1 MEAQKGENPPESTK
15 IIKCKFIL
23 FGISSL
29 LAWNAIM
36 TELDFFNAFLGKL
49 SPYKTVSFLN
59 FFPNII
65 LQFVLLWK
73 KNLFKITNQLIFAL
87 IASIILLIVI
97 PISVYI
103 FNNNENLDIGITVV
117 LFLIMGLVNALMSS
131 GFFAFTSQFP
141 LEMIISLSTGQGFAG
156 IILNIIKY
164 IILPTVPIDD
174 DLSDEDKEKKETIR
188 GVIFFSISAVILL
201 SCLICFTLSLK
212 TEYFYYYLNRAK
224 SSRISRLLD
233 DEEEK
238 TYQNN
243 DELEGLSDINQQNI
257 ENISFCGM
265 FKLLYDINLLCVFIY
280 VVTFTLY
287 PVSIQHQYIFDLDFD
302 YNLNTILTIYNCFD
316 TIGRYLVSKVT
327 PTKKLAYIS
336 SLIRGIF
343 LVTFIL
349 NYYFQSNDANET
361 FTSLFL
367 IINVTLFALT
377 NGIGTTLCFGIAP
390 TLVNDELKGQAG
402 ASVSFFTIVGIF
414 VGACLA
420 FATDEI
426 LKAIHDYND
435 E

>member
-1 MEAQKGENPPESTK
+1 
-15 IIKCKFIL
+15 
-23 FGISSL
+23 
-29 LAWNAIM
+29 
-36 TELDFFNAFLGKL
+36 
-49 SPYKTVSFLN
+49 
-59 FFPNII
+59 
-65 LQFVLLWK
+65 
-73 KNLFKITNQLIFAL
+73 
-87 IASIILLIVI
+87 
-97 PISVYI
+97 
-103 FNNNENLDIGITVV
+103 
-117 LFLIMGLVNALMSS
+117 
-131 GFFAFTSQFP
+131 
-141 LEMIISLSTGQGFAG
+141 
-156 IILNIIKY
+156 
-164 IILPTVPIDD
+164 
-174 DLSDEDKEKKETIR
+174 
-188 GVIFFSISAVILL
+188 
-201 SCLICFTLSLK
+201 
-212 TEYFYYYLNRAK
+212 
-224 SSRISRLLD
+224 
-233 DEEEK
+233 
-238 TYQNN
+238 
-243 DELEGLSDINQQNI
+243 
-257 ENISFCGM
+257 M